1 MVTITYVEFDGTRH
15 TVDVRNGLSLMEGAV
30 FNNVPG
36 IEGDCG
42 GLCACATCHVFLPE
56 DWAERVPAKEDME
69 ERMLDFAFDVQ
80 EGSRLACQIE
90 VTDEI
95 DGLEVMMP
103 ERQY

>member
-56 DWAERVPAKEDME
+56 DWAERVPPKEDME

>member
-56 DWAERVPAKEDME
+56 DWAERVPPKEDME

-95 DGLEVMMP
+95 DGLELMMP

>member
-80 EGSRLACQIE
+80 KGSRLACQIE

>member
-1 MVTITYVEFDGTRH
+1 MVTITYVEFDGTCH

-30 FNNVPG
+30 LNNVPG

-56 DWAERVPAKEDME
+56 DWAERVPPKEDME